1 MYFMDDER
9 LREYERFM
17 QHTPHYRPRG
27 CGVIGI
33 RIMDTKPP
41 PAPYEERMGQMA
53 AHIPFQSFRMRLNQ
67 YLKESEGN
75 PMIFKDGRHQA
86 AFWTAIER
94 VGQRD
99 YGLLSALYLL
109 TADPRLRRIVEKRH
123 PGGTLL
129 FEPFCVPGCTESA
142 YTLYCAAKDLYLG
155 TKHLTIDDLGDAK
168 LIPTELFIW
177 KSKIS

>member
-94 VGQRD
+94 ERGSQ
-99 YGLLSALYLL
+99 L
-109 TADPRLRRIVEKRH
+109 TEEL
-123 PGGTLL
+123 
-129 FEPFCVPGCTESA
+129 
-142 YTLYCAAKDLYLG
+142 CA
-155 TKHLTIDDLGDAK
+155 
-168 LIPTELFIW
+168 
-177 KSKIS
+177 

>member
-86 AFWTAIER
+86 AFCGNSTQFHEILCCFPLHNR
-94 VGQRD
+94 FHPVMLHLVYQFHVGM
-99 YGLLSALYLL
+99 
-109 TADPRLRRIVEKRH
+109 
-123 PGGTLL
+123 
-129 FEPFCVPGCTESA
+129 
-142 YTLYCAAKDLYLG
+142 
-155 TKHLTIDDLGDAK
+155 
-168 LIPTELFIW
+168 FIFVRQYP
-177 KSKIS
+177 

>member
-53 AHIPFQSFRMRLNQ
+53 ASYSIPILS
-67 YLKESEGN
+67 
-75 PMIFKDGRHQA
+75 DA
-86 AFWTAIER
+86 AEPIPK
-94 VGQRD
+94 G
-99 YGLLSALYLL
+99 
-109 TADPRLRRIVEKRH
+109 KR
-123 PGGTLL
+123 GETL
-129 FEPFCVPGCTESA
+129 
-142 YTLYCAAKDLYLG
+142 
-155 TKHLTIDDLGDAK
+155 
-168 LIPTELFIW
+168 
-177 KSKIS
+177 

>member
-99 YGLLSALYLL
+99 
-109 TADPRLRRIVEKRH
+109 
-123 PGGTLL
+123 
-129 FEPFCVPGCTESA
+129 
-142 YTLYCAAKDLYLG
+142 
-155 TKHLTIDDLGDAK
+155 
-168 LIPTELFIW
+168 
-177 KSKIS
+177 